1 VKIKLILLKNTDK
14 NCEQIADRLFDFTEF
29 CVQQRYPIHTQD
41 DTDPITIADEDY
53 IFVIKAG
60 HVFWDRSIFDQ
71 CIEESNEAVMG
82 NENWFLINCKL
93 LEVDPVEAQLRFE
106 ANFYGD
112 WYSESILD
120 SYVSNR
126 PTKTFSNKIET
137 LKAFCYP
144 ETYYSEVEQLMEN
157 LDYPVPKKIEL
168 FAFELREAARNLK
181 DGYYIINT
189 EEVNI
194 SHKFENKFD
203 NYMGVC
209 GGLKTYILLGQ
220 DYFTDDTT
228 VLMFDISS
236 AAIKWQQYL
245 RNNWN
250 GEVESFK
257 QVTNKFI
264 DANPNLVGIQDGDR
278 TIEKYISENNITQ
291 ENLKQYWNKF
301 LNLTVEYKQL
311 DLFNNKHV
319 EELLNHTEGKSNTYF
334 WLSNCFQMERLV
346 FQYGSHINL
355 QDEFIKRFREKSS
368 STCVFDISADL
379 F

>member
-1 VKIKLILLKNTDK
+1 
-14 NCEQIADRLFDFTEF
+14 
-29 CVQQRYPIHTQD
+29 
-41 DTDPITIADEDY
+41 
-53 IFVIKAG
+53 
-60 HVFWDRSIFDQ
+60 
-71 CIEESNEAVMG
+71 
-82 NENWFLINCKL
+82 
-93 LEVDPVEAQLRFE
+93 
-106 ANFYGD
+106 
-112 WYSESILD
+112 
-120 SYVSNR
+120 
-126 PTKTFSNKIET
+126 
-137 LKAFCYP
+137 
-144 ETYYSEVEQLMEN
+144 
-157 LDYPVPKKIEL
+157 
-168 FAFELREAARNLK
+168 
-181 DGYYIINT
+181 
-189 EEVNI
+189 
-194 SHKFENKFD
+194 
-203 NYMGVC
+203 MGVC

-257 QVTNKFI
+257 HLTNKFI
-264 DANPNLVGIQDGDR
+264 DANPNSVGIQDGDR

-355 QDEFIKRFREKSS
+355 QDKFIKRFRERSS